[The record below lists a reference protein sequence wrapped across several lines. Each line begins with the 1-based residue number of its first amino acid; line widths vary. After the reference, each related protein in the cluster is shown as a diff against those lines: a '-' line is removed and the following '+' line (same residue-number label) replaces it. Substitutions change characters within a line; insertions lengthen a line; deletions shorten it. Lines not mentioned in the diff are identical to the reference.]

1 MRTLIIDLGHSFT
14 KCFIHSE
21 KESLFYQ
28 VKTPNTITGMLRVL
42 RQQLLKTEGYL
53 HYIAHEGSHNRML
66 PIDRVMVISF
76 SDAVF
81 YEKTDGSFHQ
91 LDYIHSVPAH
101 PECPPYQV
109 TGKPTNST
117 LNSIAN
123 YLLHLRDTVGL
134 KNIKRILPP
143 SAFIIAQ
150 LAGNPDWNTW
160 DITHASNS
168 GMWDYKKERW
178 HETMQPFFE
187 AGVIAEKV
195 LACRAVVF
203 EFPSGVKYLLGGH
216 DSTFVNANDVPYST
230 KPYLSLGTWTTA
242 SAESPFRKRDRHH
255 PSRFVIAPNGTIL
268 HQLCIQSSKHSLQ
281 QGIKFLERKQ
291 LSVPVKVFGGW
302 AKEVMPQLKSDT
314 VFFECV
320 DFTEHSFLHEQAS
333 IYAHGTHHRSDYR
346 ECLHAL

>member
-1 MRTLIIDLGHSFT
+1 MSTLIIDLGHSFT

-28 VKTPNTITGMLRVL
+28 SKTPNTIPGILRVL
-42 RQQLLKTEGYL
+42 RQQVLKTECYL
-53 HYIAHEGSHNRML
+53 HYIAHEESHNRLL

-91 LDYIHSVPAH
+91 LDHIDFVLAH
-101 PECPPYQV
+101 PGCPPYQI

-134 KNIKRILPP
+134 QNIKRILPP
-143 SAFIIAQ
+143 SAFIVAQ
-150 LAGNPDWNTW
+150 LAGNSDWKTW

-168 GMWDYKKERW
+168 GIWDYEKENW

-195 LACRAVVF
+195 VASNAVVS
-203 EFPSGVKYLLGGH
+203 EVPSGVKYLLGGH
-216 DSTFVNANDVPYST
+216 DSTFANVNDVPYST

-242 SAESPFRKRDRHH
+242 SAESPFRQLDRHH
-255 PSRFVIAPNGTIL
+255 PSRFVIAPNRTIL
-268 HQLCIQSSKHSLQ
+268 HQLCIQSSEYSLR

-291 LSVPVKVFGGW
+291 LSAPVRVFGGW
-302 AKEVMPQLKSDT
+302 AKEAMSQLKSDT
-314 VFFECV
+314 IFFECV
-320 DFTEHSFLHEQAS
+320 ETPEHTFLHEQAA
-333 IYAHGTHHRSDYR
+333 IYTEGVS
-346 ECLHAL
+346 